1 MKSSLFG
8 MGIVLAGL
16 MGLEA
21 GCSITTLNVMNY
33 PTFFG
38 NEEDYHSMAVAP
50 VQNSVQPGRFTRELS
65 AGLVSKMYN
74 NGYYDVADYTHED
87 VSDNQLIAHL
97 SNNTDTELVTF
108 STVVDYGER
117 WDEHT
122 ETRTE
127 TRTYYEEDEEGNEI
141 EYTEEYKV
149 KYPVYERTTYADT
162 SVIVVDVQSGNR
174 VYNSVRNGTCYE
186 EAEDPHDMSSPMSA
200 LWCAFDRSLSSE
212 VYQISPTYDSVRI
225 DPEEVMKVYRVE
237 SESKWERTTDFGPN
251 DMMAISF
258 WFPSAAIY
266 NYFKF
271 DIVYG
276 DDDKVIASEK
286 MYWNGG
292 NRKVFQ
298 FDLAAFVENTGG
310 VKKYTI
316 RLWNGKRVA
325 FTRKIKVK

>member
-149 KYPVYERTTYADT
+149 KYPVYERTT
-162 SVIVVDVQSGNR
+162 
-174 VYNSVRNGTCYE
+174 
-186 EAEDPHDMSSPMSA
+186 
-200 LWCAFDRSLSSE
+200 
-212 VYQISPTYDSVRI
+212 
-225 DPEEVMKVYRVE
+225 
-237 SESKWERTTDFGPN
+237 DFGPN

>member
-1 MKSSLFG
+1 MKSSLLRL
-8 MGIVLAGL
+8 GILVGL
-16 MGLEA
+16 TMGLQA
-21 GCSITTLNVMNY
+21 GCSYTTLHVMNY
-33 PTFFG
+33 PSFFR
-38 NEEDYHSMAVAP
+38 NEQDYQSMAVAR

-65 AGLVSKMYN
+65 AGLVSKMYD
-74 NGYYDVADYTHED
+74 NGYYDVADYTHEA
-87 VSDNQLIAHL
+87 VSDEQLIAHL

-162 SVIVVDVQSGNR
+162 SVIVLDVQSGR
-174 VYNSVRNGTCYE
+174 TVYNSVRNGQCYE
-186 EAEDPHDMSSPMSA
+186 ESEDPGNMSSPMSA

-212 VYQISPTYDSVRI
+212 VYQISPTYDSVRV
-225 DPEEVMKVYRVE
+225 DAEEVLKVYRVD
-237 SESKWERTTDFGPN
+237 SENKWVRTTDFGPN
-251 DMMAISF
+251 DTMAISF
-258 WFPSAAIY
+258 GFPSAAIY
-266 NYFKF
+266 NYFKY

-276 DDDKVIASEK
+276 DDETVIASDS
-286 MYWNGG
+286 MYWKGG

-298 FDLAAFVENTGG
+298 FDIASFLENSGG